1 VDEVERALR
10 QQHIDAL
17 NRHVARDRELK
28 DFELSLVGSAA
39 SGQALPRVIFTE
51 TLIDKWQELR
61 LERDAALDR
70 RREAERRYLEH
81 VQRTRGRAR

>member
-1 VDEVERALR
+1 VDELERDLR

-17 NRHVARDRELK
+17 NRHVARERELK
-28 DFELSLVGSAA
+28 DFELSLVESEA
-39 SGQALPRVIFTE
+39 SGQALPQGILTQA
-51 TLIDKWQELR
+51 LIDKWQKLR

-81 VQRTRGRAR
+81 VQRTSGRAR

>member
-1 VDEVERALR
+1 MDEVERALR

-17 NRHVARDRELK
+17 NRHVACERELK
-28 DFELSLVGSAA
+28 DFELSVVGSAA
-39 SGQALPRVIFTE
+39 SGQALPQVLFTE
-51 TLIDKWQELR
+51 ALIDKWQKLR

-81 VQRTRGRAR
+81 VRRTSGRAR

>member
-17 NRHVARDRELK
+17 NRHVECERALK
-28 DFELSLVGSAA
+28 DFELSLGGSAA
-39 SGQALPRVIFTE
+39 SGQALPRVTL
-51 TLIDKWQELR
+51 TDALIDKWQTLR
-61 LERDAALDR
+61 MERNAALDR

-81 VQRTRGRAR
+81 VQRTSGRAR